1 MPHAQASQEECLLTS
16 DYSELTDRLHALM
29 LNVCI
34 LQSSLAYQMM
44 SVSFMSKLYHHYHT
58 YSCAACSLGDLDR
71 QLASSEN
78 QSQLAQV

>member
-1 MPHAQASQEECLLTS
+1 MPGDITT
-16 DYSELTDRLHALM
+16 DYSELTDRLHALT

-34 LQSSLAYQMM
+34 LQSSLAYQIM
-44 SVSFMSKLYHHYHT
+44 SVSFMSKLYHT